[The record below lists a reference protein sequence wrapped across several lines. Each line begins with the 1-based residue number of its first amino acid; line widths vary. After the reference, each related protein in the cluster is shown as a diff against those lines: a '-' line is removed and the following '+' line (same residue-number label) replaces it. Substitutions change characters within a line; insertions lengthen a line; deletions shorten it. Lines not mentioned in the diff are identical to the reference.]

1 MAYLGIDTSNYPTS
15 AALWL
20 RSGELLQQKKLLP
33 VREGALGLRQ
43 SDAVFAH
50 VKQLGALLEPLL
62 RDCPEPVAAVGVS
75 TRPRD
80 VEGSYMPCF
89 LVGELA
95 AQAAAAAC
103 RAPLHRFSHQA
114 GHLAAALYSAG
125 RLDLVGRRFG
135 AFHFSGGTS
144 ECLLVGPD
152 EALPFGVELVGR
164 SLDLKAGQ
172 AVDRVGRMLGL
183 PFPAG
188 KYLDELA
195 GRSQRQFRVRPVLRG
210 LDCSLSGVEN
220 RCRQMLDR
228 GEPACDIARLCM
240 ESILAAADG
249 MTARFREAYGP
260 LPIVYAGGVM
270 CNSLLRRELARRHRD
285 CYFADPAFSA
295 DNAAGIAVLARLA
308 EEGAGC

>member
-1 MAYLGIDTSNYPTS
+1 MAYLGIDTSNYTTS

-20 RSGELLQQKKLLP
+20 ESGEMRQQKRLLP

-50 VKQLGALLEPLL
+50 VKQLGELVEPLL
-62 RDCPEPVAAVGVS
+62 QNCPEPLMGVGVS
-75 TRPRD
+75 ARPRD

-95 AQAAAAAC
+95 AQTAAAAC
-103 RAPLHRFSHQA
+103 HLPLFRFSHQA
-114 GHLAAALYSAG
+114 GHLAAALYSTG
-125 RLDLVGRRFG
+125 RLDLVGQRFG
-135 AFHFSGGTS
+135 AFHFSGGTT

-152 EALPFGVELVGR
+152 EHLPFGVELVGR

-172 AVDRVGRMLGL
+172 AVDRVGKLLGL

-195 GRSQRQFRVRPVLRG
+195 CQSQKQFRVRPVLRG
-210 LDCSLSGVEN
+210 MDCSLSGVEN
-220 RCRQMLDR
+220 HCQQMAAR
-228 GEPACDIARLCM
+228 GEAACDVAKFCM

-249 MTARFREAYGP
+249 MTVRFREAYGA

-270 CNSLLRRELARRHRD
+270 CNTLLRQELPRRHRD
-285 CYFADPAFSA
+285 CYFADPLFSA
-295 DNAAGIAVLARLA
+295 DNAAGVAVLARLA
-308 EEGAGC
+308 KEAEGC